1 MSITHLEDH
10 DLNSMIDLG
19 MNCATQISKAK
30 CKNIGENL
38 VMNLTK
44 SHEEGGTALGP
55 ALGFCL
61 GLAKAFK
68 TSLNSM

>member
-1 MSITHLEDH
+1 
-10 DLNSMIDLG
+10 
-19 MNCATQISKAK
+19 
-30 CKNIGENL
+30 
-38 VMNLTK
+38 MNLTK

>member
-1 MSITHLEDH
+1 
-10 DLNSMIDLG
+10 
-19 MNCATQISKAK
+19 
-30 CKNIGENL
+30 
-38 VMNLTK
+38 MNLTK

-68 TSLNSM
+68 TSLNSIVVITDGMSNIGFGQTEDGIDL